1 MYGKMISKGLYS
13 EILFCLLFL
22 LFPRQIT
29 AETFSFTAN
38 SMETVMA
45 EGRERIILTGSAEL
59 LTEDNRIFA
68 EVIELY
74 GEDFIFAHCH
84 GRVKVLNNKQ
94 GIELFAEEL
103 FYNRRKKVVRIKGNA
118 VMADKKNEI
127 VVKGGFIEHWE
138 ERDESIIQ
146 LGVRILK
153 KDLVCRGEYARYLRE
168 EEQLELA
175 GMPIVYWKGDEYQ
188 ASKIYI
194 DLKKDK
200 IRLEG
205 NIRGNVN
212 EANGE
217 EQNGEKGE

>member
-1 MYGKMISKGLYS
+1 MSGKKISKGLYA

-22 LFPRQIT
+22 LFPRQIM
-29 AETFSFTAN
+29 AETFSFAGN
-38 SMETVMA
+38 SMESVMA
-45 EGRERIILTGSAEL
+45 EGREQIILTGSAEL
-59 LTEDNRIFA
+59 LSEDNWIFA
-68 EVIELY
+68 DVIELY
-74 GEDFIFAHCH
+74 GEDFIFAHCR

-94 GIELFAEEL
+94 GIELFADEI
-103 FYNRRKKVVRIKGNA
+103 FYDRRKKVVRIKGNA

-127 VVKGGFIEHWE
+127 IIKGGFIEHWE
-138 ERDESIIQ
+138 ERNETIIQ

-175 GMPIVYWKGDEYQ
+175 GMPIIYWKGDEYK

-194 DLKKDK
+194 DLKNDK

-205 NIRGNVN
+205 NIRGNVYK
-212 EANGE
+212 ANGE
-217 EQNGEKGE
+217 EESGENGE